1 MEEIMGRH
9 LILGLMLFSQVL
21 NAGQASPPVQP
32 AKGPGGKEYSHAA
45 VIKNR
50 YEQGVKEYWIYEPD
64 QPKPGSAPVIVFL
77 HGWGAMNPAVYGA
90 WIDHLVKCGNIVIYP
105 RYQADLKTPLKDF
118 TANAID
124 AIHNAI
130 NRLQN
135 EPDHVYPDLSK
146 FAVVGHSVGGL
157 LTANVSALAQENGLP
172 QVEAMMSVEPG
183 RTWNVGTR
191 GNVPLA
197 DLSKIPSKTLLLAVV
212 GDQDRLARDVDAK
225 RIYNE
230 SKNVHADN
238 KDYITMISD
247 NHGTPPILAHHG
259 APTAFDA
266 AYDNGDKQRDV
277 SEMRERIKERIKE
290 RHGEDADTEIGSLEH
305 LVNAL
310 DFYGTW
316 KLFDGLCDAAFYG
329 KNREYALGNTPQQRN
344 MGQWS
349 DGVKVKELAVTDQP

>member
-1 MEEIMGRH
+1 MGRH
-9 LILGLMLFSQVL
+9 LFSVLILLGQIL
-21 NAGQASPPVQP
+21 NGGQAKPPEQP
-32 AKGPGGKEYSHAA
+32 AKGPGGKEYSYTA

-50 YEQGVKEYWIYEPD
+50 YESGVKEYWIYEPD
-64 QPKPGSAPVIVFL
+64 QPKPASAPVIVFL

-90 WIDHLVKCGNIVIYP
+90 WIDHLVKRGNIVIYP

-118 TANAID
+118 TANAVD
-124 AIHNAI
+124 AIRNAI
-130 NRLQN
+130 DRLQN
-135 EPDHVYPDLSK
+135 QPDHVRPDLSK

-172 QVEAMMSVEPG
+172 QVGAMMSVEPG
-183 RTWNVGTR
+183 RTWNPGTR

-197 DLSKIPSKTLLLAVV
+197 DLSKIPSKTLLLSVV

-238 KDYITMISD
+238 KDYITMVSD

-266 AYDNGDKQRDV
+266 AYDNGDKQEDV
-277 SEMRERIKERIKE
+277 SALRERIKERIKE
-290 RHGEDADTEIGSLEH
+290 RQGEDADTEIGSLEH

-349 DGVKVKELAVTDQP
+349 DDVKVKELAVTDQP